1 MKDFLTT
8 LAIWIVI
15 MFLGLF
21 FLGGFFLSGRHVY
34 GATLVLSLVP
44 ATVTHLFYRQS
55 EELEQLRERVKK
67 LEEAFSQEKEAGAE
81 PGGQEAEQPE
91 SKAKKP

>member
-15 MFLGLF
+15 MFVGLF
-21 FLGGFFLSGRHVY
+21 FFGNFFLSGRHVY

-44 ATVTHLFYRQS
+44 ATVSYIFYRQS

-67 LEEAFSQEKEAGAE
+67 LEEQLLSPAE
-81 PGGQEAEQPE
+81 PEDKSPCSGE
-91 SKAKKP
+91 SMDK

>member
-15 MFLGLF
+15 MFVGLF
-21 FLGGFFLSGRHVY
+21 FFGNFFLSGRHIY
-34 GATLVLSLVP
+34 GATLVFSFVP
-44 ATVTHLFYRQS
+44 AIITYIFCRQS
-55 EELEQLRERVKK
+55 EELDALRERVKK

-91 SKAKKP
+91 SEAKKP

>member
-1 MKDFLTT
+1 MDFLKT

-15 MFLGLF
+15 MFVGLF
-21 FLGGFFLSGRHVY
+21 FFGNFFLFGRHVY

-44 ATVTHLFYRQS
+44 ATISYIFYRQS

-67 LEEAFSQEKEAGAE
+67 LEEQLLSPAE
-81 PGGQEAEQPE
+81 PEDKSPCSGE
-91 SKAKKP
+91 SMDK